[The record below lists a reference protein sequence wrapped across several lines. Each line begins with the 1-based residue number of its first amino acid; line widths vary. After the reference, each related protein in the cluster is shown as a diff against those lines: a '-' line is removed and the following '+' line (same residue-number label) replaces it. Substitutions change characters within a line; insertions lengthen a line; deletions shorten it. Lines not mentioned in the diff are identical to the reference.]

1 MSHESATGYARDLL
15 AIDAYWLLASDA
27 TSILIDV
34 RTRAEWAYVGAPD
47 IRTIGKIPY
56 FLEWQSYPSMQVD
69 QLFASRLGATLE
81 SAGVEPG
88 AALVFLCRS
97 GARSRHAAIAMT
109 RAGWTPSYNVSDG
122 LGATGWLEAE
132 GRRLWVEGGRT
143 ALDAVLVRRTRP
155 LPDFRGVLL
164 SSLSDLTYD
173 CRHV

>member
-1 MSHESATGYARDLL
+1 MSHESATGYAGDLL

-81 SAGVEPG
+81 SAGVERG

-122 LGATGWLEAE
+122 FEGPPDGLKRRGGVCGWKAA
-132 GRRLWVEGGRT
+132 G
-143 ALDAVLVRRTRP
+143 
-155 LPDFRGVLL
+155 LPWTQ
-164 SSLSDLTYD
+164 S
-173 CRHV
+173 

>member
-1 MSHESATGYARDLL
+1 MSHESATGYAGDLL

-81 SAGVEPG
+81 SAGVERG

-109 RAGWTPSYNVSDG
+109 GAGWARCYNVSDG
-122 LGATGWLEAE
+122 FEGSLDDS
-132 GRRLWVEGGRT
+132 GRRGGACGWKAAGLPWVQ
-143 ALDAVLVRRTRP
+143 
-155 LPDFRGVLL
+155 
-164 SSLSDLTYD
+164 S
-173 CRHV
+173 